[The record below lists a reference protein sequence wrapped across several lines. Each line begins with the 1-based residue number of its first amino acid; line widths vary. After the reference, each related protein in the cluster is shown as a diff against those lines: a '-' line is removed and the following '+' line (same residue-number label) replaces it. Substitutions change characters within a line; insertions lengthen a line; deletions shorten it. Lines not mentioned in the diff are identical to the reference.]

1 MNMHNIYALI
11 ITFALCPLLTPKL
24 MAQAEGEQTEQ
35 QPEQQSSAD
44 KKGAKFTCL
53 YWEGTPSENLY
64 YRSGEDFMQLE
75 FNKAIRSKNFPLKKM
90 AVFELYRDAAN
101 PKDDQPPYELITK
114 ATIPSGTSQVLFL
127 VIPFKNE
134 KGITYRV
141 VAMDDSLKAFPRGT
155 FRFANFTSQM
165 LLVKFAGK
173 VEKLPASKMTV
184 MSCNPGEAGGFRP
197 FIIGNA
203 KGKQVFGTKLFGQA
217 SGRELVFISPPER
230 RGSDSPRVKFIS
242 QLIGKPLAEAGQ

>member
-1 MNMHNIYALI
+1 MNMHHLYALI
-11 ITFALCPLLTPKL
+11 ITFTLCPLLVPKL
-24 MAQAEGEQTEQ
+24 MAEAEGGQTEQ
-35 QPEQQSSAD
+35 QLSAD

-53 YWEGTPSENLY
+53 YWEGTPAESLY
-64 YRSGEDFMQLE
+64 YRSGEDFRLLE
-75 FNKAIRSKNFPLKKM
+75 FNKAIRSKNFPLKTM
-90 AVFELYRDAAN
+90 AAFELYRDTAN

-184 MSCNPGEAGGFRP
+184 ISCNPGEAGGFRP